1 MSSAKAPFAVPPNAQ
16 GVALRRLGLVGKYQG
31 GGSFDGLQQVAE
43 LAMRHGAEVVLDADT
58 AAHWPQAQWP
68 SQPLSELARACD
80 AVLVVGGD
88 GTMLGAGRALAA
100 CGVPVIG
107 INHGRL
113 GFITDIA
120 LDDVAQTLVPM
131 LQGAYE
137 TESRPLMQ
145 ASVWRQDAC
154 VFEATTLNDV
164 VVYRGGASGMVELTV
179 HVGERFLA
187 RQRADGLIVASPTGS
202 TAYALSA
209 GGPILHPS
217 IAGWVLVPIAP
228 HTLSNRPIVLPASE
242 TVTIEVVAAR
252 DAHAHFDMQRL
263 TSLQVGDRVC
273 VQASQH
279 ALQLLH
285 PQGWSYFD
293 TLRRKLHWNE
303 GVV

>member
-1 MSSAKAPFAVPPNAQ
+1 MPSAKTPSAPRPTQAGA
-16 GVALRRLGLVGKYQG
+16 ALRRLGLVGKYQG
-31 GGSFDGLQQVAE
+31 GGSLEGLQQVID
-43 LAMRHGAEVVLDADT
+43 LVRQQGAEVVLDADT
-58 AAHWPQAQWP
+58 AMHWPGANCP
-68 SQPLSELARACD
+68 SQPLLELGGTCD
-80 AVLVVGGD
+80 AVLVLGGD
-88 GTMLGAGRALAA
+88 GTMLGAGRELAA

-113 GFITDIA
+113 GFMTDIA
-120 LDDVAQTLVPM
+120 LEDVAQTLVPM

-137 TESRPLMQ
+137 TESRPLMH
-145 ASVWRQDAC
+145 ATVWRQDAC
-154 VFEATTLNDV
+154 IFEATTLNDV

-179 HVGERFLA
+179 QVGERFLA

-228 HTLSNRPIVLPASE
+228 HMLSNRPILLPANE

-273 VQASQH
+273 VNASQH